1 MLRQLLLLCLLLSAI
16 QAQAEDFPGVQYV
29 RAYDA
34 DTITV
39 NLKDLPPVFGE
50 ELGIRVAGIDAPE
63 IRGRCAQE
71 EQLALQA
78 RDRVRELLEQAQQ
91 IDLVDVERDKYFR
104 VVAKVN
110 VDGRDLSQLL
120 LEEGHAVIYDGGTKS
135 KDWCVLGTEE
145 PVLVS
150 NPWLAWAAAQL
161 FPILLSGR
169 LLFNRQRKALSVSG
183 RLRRVLLLFVIWNFY
198 WFWAI
203 WDTATGGNLET
214 CETVMQERLQGMVV
228 YPANRK
234 VSGIFGQIPS
244 LLN

>member
-1 MLRQLLLLCLLLSAI
+1 MRQLLVLCLLLSTI
-16 QAQAEDFPGVQYV
+16 QTQAEDFSGVQYV

-39 NLKDLPPVFGE
+39 NLKDQPHVFSE
-50 ELGIRVAGIDAPE
+50 ELGIRVAGVDAPK

-71 EQLALQA
+71 DQLALQA

-135 KDWCVLGTEE
+135 KDWCVLGTDE
-145 PVLVS
+145 PVLIW
-150 NPWLAWAAAQL
+150 NPWLAWTVAQI

-169 LLFNRQRKALSVSG
+169 LLFNSQRKALSISG
-183 RLRRVLLLFVIWNFY
+183 RLRRVLLLLVIWNLLLFLGY
-198 WFWAI
+198 LGYSDWR
-203 WDTATGGNLET
+203 E
-214 CETVMQERLQGMVV
+214 
-228 YPANRK
+228 
-234 VSGIFGQIPS
+234 FGS
-244 LLN
+244 L

>member
-1 MLRQLLLLCLLLSAI
+1 MLRQLLLLCLLLSTI
-16 QAQAEDFPGVQYV
+16 QTQAEDLSGVQYV

-39 NLKDLPPVFGE
+39 NLEDLPPVFGE

-120 LEEGHAVIYDGGTKS
+120 L
-135 KDWCVLGTEE
+135 
-145 PVLVS
+145 
-150 NPWLAWAAAQL
+150 AW
-161 FPILLSGR
+161 
-169 LLFNRQRKALSVSG
+169 
-183 RLRRVLLLFVIWNFY
+183 
-198 WFWAI
+198 
-203 WDTATGGNLET
+203 
-214 CETVMQERLQGMVV
+214 
-228 YPANRK
+228 
-234 VSGIFGQIPS
+234 
-244 LLN
+244 

>member
-1 MLRQLLLLCLLLSAI
+1 M
-16 QAQAEDFPGVQYV
+16 QYV

-34 DTITV
+34 YTITV

-50 ELGIRVAGIDAPE
+50 ELGIRVAGIEAPE

-120 LEEGHAVIYDGGTKS
+120 LEEGHAVIYDGGKKS
-135 KDWCVLGTEE
+135 KDWCVLGTDE
-145 PVLVS
+145 PVLVW
-150 NPWLAWAAAQL
+150 NPWLAWAAAQV
-161 FPILLSGR
+161 FPMLLSGR
-169 LLFNRQRKALSVSG
+169 LLFNRQRKALSISG
-183 RLRRVLLLFVIWNFY
+183 RLRRVLLLLVIWNLLLVLGY
-198 WFWAI
+198 LGYNDWW
-203 WDTATGGNLET
+203 E
-214 CETVMQERLQGMVV
+214 
-228 YPANRK
+228 
-234 VSGIFGQIPS
+234 FGS
-244 LLN
+244 L

>member
-1 MLRQLLLLCLLLSAI
+1 MLRQLLLLCLLLSTI

-91 IDLVDVERDKYFR
+91 IDLVDMERDKYFR

-145 PVLVS
+145 LVLVW

-183 RLRRVLLLFVIWNFY
+183 RLRRILLLLVIWNLLLVLGYLGYNNWWEF
-198 WFWAI
+198 
-203 WDTATGGNLET
+203 GNL
-214 CETVMQERLQGMVV
+214 
-228 YPANRK
+228 
-234 VSGIFGQIPS
+234 
-244 LLN
+244 